1 MSGGE
6 TRAGD
11 GLWHRHA
18 ALAYGAVFI
27 GVIGHA
33 TTEFVQVLSGV
44 AGPEFSVWRFAL
56 GAVGLVV
63 VCLAIPGSRDL
74 WTPLKEAFVP
84 IVALSLLGFA
94 IAYLAFHWALDFASV
109 PQVATTV
116 TTIPIF
122 LALINLWRNGQPIGW
137 LKWVTGTAALVGIAL
152 LITDGALTQLA
163 GDGRNLVG
171 VLLALVCALFVGGFM
186 IFAKPY
192 FARYGALRMTTLA
205 IVISAI
211 GLWAGVGLF
220 FGRWVDFTTMGSMP
234 DGQIAALLTIG
245 VFNTTITQW
254 FWLGG
259 LAAAPDITRAAYLFF
274 LKPVIAAVLALWFL
288 QQGVSS
294 MEWLAIV
301 IICGAVAFEALWPR
315 LAQRFGQN
323 VRTDA

>member
-1 MSGGE
+1 M
-6 TRAGD
+6 TAAPNQ
-11 GLWHRHA
+11 GLWHRNA
-18 ALAYGAVFI
+18 AFAYGAVFI

-44 AGPEFSVWRFAL
+44 AGPELSVWRFAL
-56 GAVGLVV
+56 GALGLVL
-63 VCLAIPGSRDL
+63 VCLAIPGARDL
-74 WTPLKEAFVP
+74 WTPLKEAFLP
-84 IVALSLLGFA
+84 IVTLSLFGFA
-94 IAYLAFHWALDFASV
+94 VAYLAFHWALDFASV

-122 LALINLWRNGQPIGW
+122 LALINLWRNKQPIGW
-137 LKWVTGTAALVGIAL
+137 LKWVTGIAALIGIAL

-163 GDGRNLVG
+163 GDGRNLIG

-205 IVISAI
+205 IVISAL
-211 GLWAGVGLF
+211 GLWVGVGVL
-220 FGRWVDFTTMGSMP
+220 FGRWVDFTAIGAMP
-234 DGQIAALLTIG
+234 SGQVAALLTIG
-245 VFNTTITQW
+245 FFNTTITQW

-274 LKPVIAAVLALWFL
+274 LKPVIAALLALWIL
-288 QQGVSS
+288 QQPVSP

-315 LAQRFGQN
+315 LADRLGWN
-323 VRTDA
+323 AASEA

>member
-1 MSGGE
+1 MN
-6 TRAGD
+6 AAPA
-11 GLWHRHA
+11 LWHRHA
-18 ALAYGAVFI
+18 AFAYGAVFI

-44 AGPEFSVWRFAL
+44 AGPELSVWRFTL
-56 GAVGLVV
+56 GAVGLVI
-63 VCLAIPGSRDL
+63 VCLAIPGARDL
-74 WTPLKEAFVP
+74 WTPLREAFVP
-84 IVALSLLGFA
+84 IVTLSLLGFA

-137 LKWVTGTAALVGIAL
+137 LKWVTGIAALVGIAL

-163 GDGRNLVG
+163 GDGRNLFG
-171 VLLALVCALFVGGFM
+171 VFLALVCALFVGGFM

-192 FARYGALRMTTLA
+192 FARYGALRMTTIA
-205 IVISAI
+205 IVITAV
-211 GLWAGVGLF
+211 GLWFGVGLF
-220 FGRWVDFTTMGSMP
+220 FGRWVDFTTMATMP
-234 DGQIAALLTIG
+234 AGQITALVTIG
-245 VFNTTITQW
+245 FFNTTITQW

-274 LKPVIAAVLALWFL
+274 LKPVIAAVLALWIL
-288 QQGVSS
+288 QQAVTP

-315 LAQRFGQN
+315 LAGRFG
-323 VRTDA
+323 RRAEAGS